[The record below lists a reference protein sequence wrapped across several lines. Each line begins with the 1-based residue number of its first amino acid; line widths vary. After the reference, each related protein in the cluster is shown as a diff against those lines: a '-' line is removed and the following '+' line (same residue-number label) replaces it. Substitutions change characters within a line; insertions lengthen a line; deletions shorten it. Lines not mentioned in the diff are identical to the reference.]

1 MPALYVPIIFF
12 LFFTP
17 VITQVA
23 PWPLTLP
30 SAPIRYAAVF
40 RLTLAFF
47 LLAFASRGLAQVTP
61 PLPQAAP
68 TQPGNNGTLPSTVR
82 LQYPNGDIQTILDLY
97 EQLTHKR
104 LIRPN
109 QVLIGQ
115 VYMVVNEDV
124 TREEAIKIIEVT
136 LLVNGFSIVPTEDP
150 SLMKVFGNGLNPR
163 PAVPII
169 SDEALLPEKEEVVTF
184 LFKLANAD
192 PTEVQQTITQY
203 MAGTQGGYSSVIPLP
218 KSQSLLVTET
228 TPVIRTLVKV
238 IRQLDQPA
246 AEVKSYFIKLER
258 ADAKD
263 VLEKLEKIFEKQ
275 PSGTGAAGSGG
286 GPRVVRPA
294 ITPDGTPL
302 PPGTTAEAT
311 GNNSIEINAGPT
323 LTEDSIIVGKIKMS
337 ADIRTNRIHV
347 VTRQRNIDFIR
358 TLIAEFDKD
367 VPFGE
372 PTERSL
378 KFVTASDMLEPVI
391 KAIQDPGAK
400 EDGGASGGQGT
411 RSTQNT
417 SNRSTGSQGGFGGS
431 NFGGSN
437 GFGSGSGSGSGGGF
451 SEELQAREVDTVP
464 KAVTVGNTRIIAD
477 TQANKIIVI
486 GNTEVKE
493 KIFKLLDLLDVRPP
507 QVMIHA
513 VIGQLDLT
521 DKETFGLDYILHK
534 GGGRLGSNSTITNTG
549 TGTPTTPTTPTNTNP
564 VTFSGN
570 SPVLNFGTLLNQRT
584 ISQIATAGAG
594 GLSGFIAA
602 GNSLDIVVNAL
613 QSTNRFHVVA
623 RPHIFASNNKKATI
637 ASGQEIAVPTQ
648 TLSSLTT
655 GGINTDNAAV
665 SSSVGFKRVQLKLEV
680 VPLINSDREVTLDI
694 VQVIDEIVPGADQT
708 VGGNKIPTIANRY
721 VKSTVSMP
729 NESTLVL
736 GGLIRQANTKTNGGI
751 PYLSKIPVVGALF
764 RSHSKDNSRS
774 ELVVLIRPVVSTNP
788 GEIIQTR
795 EREQEFMAI
804 EPDLEASIYPKG
816 IRKRSEPLFRAPSIP
831 ILREQRAPA
840 SYRK

>member
-1 MPALYVPIIFF
+1 M
-12 LFFTP
+12 
-17 VITQVA
+17 
-23 PWPLTLP
+23 
-30 SAPIRYAAVF
+30 F
-40 RLTLAFF
+40 RLTLALL
-47 LLAFASRGLAQVTP
+47 LLASASRALAQITP
-61 PLPQAAP
+61 PLPQGAP
-68 TQPGNNGTLPSTVR
+68 LTQPVSFGNNTPLPATVR

-97 EQLTHKR
+97 EQLTRKR

-109 QVLIGQ
+109 NSLIGS
-115 VYMVVNEDV
+115 VYIVVNDEV

-136 LLVNGFSIVPTEDP
+136 LLVNGFALIPTEDP
-150 SLMKVFGNGLNPR
+150 TIMKVFGNGANPR
-163 PAVPII
+163 AVVPII
-169 SDEALLPEKEEVVTF
+169 SDEELLPEREEVVTF

-192 PTEVQQTITQY
+192 PADIQATVTQY
-203 MAGTQGGYSSVIPLP
+203 IAGSSQGGTYSSVISLP

-228 TPVIRTLVKV
+228 TPIIRTLIKM
-238 IRQLDQPA
+238 IRQIDLPA

-258 ADAKD
+258 ADAKE
-263 VLEKLEKIFEKQ
+263 VLDKLEKIFDKQ
-275 PSGTGAAGSGG
+275 PNSTGAPTGG
-286 GPRVVRPA
+286 TAPRVVRPA
-294 ITPDGTPL
+294 TTPDGTPL

-347 VTRQRNIDFIR
+347 VTRQRNIEFIR

-391 KAIQDPGAK
+391 KAIQDPGSK
-400 EDGGASGGQGT
+400 DDGGASGGQGT
-411 RSTQNT
+411 RGSQN
-417 SNRSTGSQGGFGGS
+417 SANRSTGSQGGFGS
-431 NFGGSN
+431 NNFGGSN
-437 GFGSGSGSGSGGGF
+437 GGFGGSSGGSGSGGF
-451 SEELQAREVDTVP
+451 SEELQAKEVDTVP

-486 GNTEVKE
+486 GNKEVKE

-521 DKETFGLDYILHK
+521 DKDTFGLDYILHK
-534 GGGRLGSNSTITNTG
+534 GGGRLGSNSTITSTDNGTG
-549 TGTPTTPTTPTNTNP
+549 TGTGTGTTTTVNNP

-570 SPVLNFGTLLNQRT
+570 SPVLNFGSLLNQRAIT
-584 ISQIATAGAG
+584 QIATAGAG
-594 GLSGFIAA
+594 GLSGFVAA

-623 RPHIFASNNKKATI
+623 RPIIFASNNKKATI

-655 GGINTDNAAV
+655 GGVNTDNAAV

-736 GGLIRQANTKTNGGI
+736 GGLVRQANTKANGGI

-816 IRKRSEPLFRAPSIP
+816 IRKRSDPLFRAPTAP
-831 ILREQRAPA
+831 ILREKPAP
-840 SYRK
+840 STYRK